1 MKFLRFKKIAKSMF
15 FAHLINLLFMVFVVF
30 YYCMDLN
37 IEKQTVAFNPHLLLI
52 CTPYILI
59 YLLLECWLFP
69 KYIRTRRVRIY
80 SIIAFVLVIVISVL
94 WSFLIRPHLT
104 PEVNIPYLSFLR
116 WVVCFLMCLTVF
128 FVITSN
134 NMFAFSFKLEQER
147 EAMEKTKLQLELNL
161 LKYQLNPHFLMN
173 TLNNIH
179 ALIEDDRDKAQ
190 DAVRMLSKIM
200 RYMYYD
206 TSKERV
212 ELSKDLEIL
221 HSYFE
226 LMKLRYIDGVDFQYN
241 VPEEIP
247 HVKVAPN
254 LFVNIVE
261 NAMKHGISYGHASFV
276 HLTLEVD
283 DAHVICKVRNSKYE
297 HKNAADSTGF
307 GVKSMRKRL
316 DLLYPEQYE
325 YKVEETENE
334 YFVELIIPVQ

>member
-1 MKFLRFKKIAKSMF
+1 MKPLRFKKIARSMF
-15 FAHLINLLFMVFVVF
+15 FAHLINWVFMIFVVF
-30 YYCMDLN
+30 YYCMELK
-37 IEKQTVAFNPHLLLI
+37 IEEQTVALNPHLLLT

-69 KYIRTRRVRIY
+69 KYIRTRRVRLY
-80 SIIAFVLVIVISVL
+80 SVIAFGLVVGISL
-94 WSFLIRPHLT
+94 IWSFLIRPHLT
-104 PEVNIPYLSFLR
+104 AEVNIPYFSFLR

-128 FVITSN
+128 FVITAN

-147 EAMEKTKLQLELNL
+147 EDMAKAKLQLELNL

-190 DAVRMLSKIM
+190 DAVRTLSKIM

-212 ELSKDLEIL
+212 ELAKDLEIL
-221 HSYFE
+221 QSYFE
-226 LMKLRYIDGVDFQYN
+226 LMKLRYIDGVDFQFN

-276 HLTLEVD
+276 HFTLEVD
-283 DAHVICKVRNSKYE
+283 DSHVICKVRNSKYE
-297 HKNAADSTGF
+297 HKTAADSTGF
-307 GVKSMRKRL
+307 GVKSLKKRL

>member
-1 MKFLRFKKIAKSMF
+1 MLKLSRTRRGMRI
-15 FAHLINLLFMVFVVF
+15 AHLINLAFMLFVVF
-30 YYCMDLN
+30 YYCMELN
-37 IEKQTVAFNPHLLLI
+37 IEKQTVTFNHRLLLL
-52 CTPYILI
+52 CTPYLLLYI
-59 YLLLECWLFP
+59 LLECWLFP
-69 KYIRTRRVRIY
+69 KYIRTRQVRRY
-80 SIIAFVLVIVISVL
+80 SVVAFILVVVISAV
-94 WSFLIRPHLT
+94 WSFGVRPFLSET
-104 PEVNIPYLSFLR
+104 GMEIAYLSFLR
-116 WVVCFLMCLTVF
+116 AIVCFLMCLTIF
-128 FVITSN
+128 FVVTAN
-134 NMFAFSFKLEQER
+134 NMFAFSFQIEREQEHIV
-147 EAMEKTKLQLELNL
+147 KTKLQLELNL

-190 DAVRMLSKIM
+190 DAVRTLSKIM

-212 ELSKDLEIL
+212 ELSKDMEIL
-221 HSYFE
+221 QSYFE
-226 LMKLRYIDGVDFQYN
+226 LMKLRYIDGVDFQFN

-276 HLTLEVD
+276 HFTLEVD
-283 DAHVICKVRNSKYE
+283 DSHVICKVRNSKYE

-307 GVKSMRKRL
+307 GVKSLKKRL

>member
-1 MKFLRFKKIAKSMF
+1 MQKLSKVRRIMRL
-15 FAHLINLLFMVFVVF
+15 AHLVNLLFVLFVVV
-30 YYCMDLN
+30 YYCLELN
-37 IEKQTVAFNPHLLLI
+37 IETQTIFWNLRNLLL
-52 CTPYILI
+52 CTPYILL

-69 KYIRTRRVRIY
+69 NYVRKRRVRVYAVVCLI
-80 SIIAFVLVIVISVL
+80 LVVAISAI
-94 WSFLIRPHLT
+94 WTFLIRPHIT
-104 PEVNIPYLSFLR
+104 EDVNISYFSFLR
-116 WVVCFLMCLTVF
+116 WTVCFLMCLTLF
-128 FVITSN
+128 FVVTAN
-134 NMFAFSFKLEQER
+134 NMFAFSFQIEREQEHIV
-147 EAMEKTKLQLELNL
+147 KTKLQLELNL

-190 DAVRMLSKIM
+190 DAVRTLSKIM

-212 ELSKDLEIL
+212 ELSKDMEIL
-221 HSYFE
+221 QSYFE
-226 LMKLRYIDGVDFQYN
+226 LMKLRYIDGVDFQFN

-276 HLTLEVD
+276 HFTLEVD
-283 DAHVICKVRNSKYE
+283 DSHVICKVRNSKYE

-307 GVKSMRKRL
+307 GVKSLKKRL